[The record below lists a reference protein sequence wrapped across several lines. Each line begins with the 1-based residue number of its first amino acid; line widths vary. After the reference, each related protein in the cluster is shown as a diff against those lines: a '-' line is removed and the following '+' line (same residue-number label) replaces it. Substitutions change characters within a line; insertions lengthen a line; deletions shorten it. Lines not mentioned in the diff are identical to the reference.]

1 MGEPLMGIV
10 PNFSEGRRR
19 EVIDEIVAALRVP
32 GVALVNVQWD
42 AEHNRLDTTLLG
54 PPDAVRASALAGA
67 AAAVRLIDMR
77 VHHGSHPRMGA
88 VDVIPFMPVRDVS
101 MDECVALA
109 RAVGR
114 ELAESLDVPV
124 YLYDRAALVPERAN
138 LAEVRKGE
146 YEGLRDAVAAGER
159 LPDFGPN
166 ELGSAGAVAVGAR
179 KPLVAFNVYLSGRDE
194 AAAKEIARSI
204 RESSGGLP
212 AVRAIGFDVPDRD
225 CVTVSMNL
233 VDYEVTSPRRAFDA
247 IADDASRRGMSV
259 LSSEIVGLVP
269 AEALGAE
276 DVEHLRLEGF
286 DAGGQILENL
296 VSRVDET
303 ADAGGFGASTIDG
316 FLERLASED
325 ATPGGGSAAAVA
337 AATGAA
343 LVAMVGRLTEGKM
356 GYEGVSQRMAEIV
369 KTADASRVALLALAD
384 RDTAAFDGV
393 MAAFRMPKET
403 EDEKTAR
410 SSAIRAAFREAAAV
424 PAEVARRAAALL
436 PSAVEVIRTGNAN
449 AASDG
454 LAAAHL
460 LFAGVQTALA
470 NVAINLG
477 SIKDEGLVSG
487 YRQESATVDAESRSL
502 MNAAGE
508 EFRLRLE
515 AE

>member
-1 MGEPLMGIV
+1 MGEPMMGIV

-19 EVIDEIVAALRVP
+19 EVIDEIVAALQVP

-42 AEHNRLDTTLLG
+42 PEHNRLDTTLLG
-54 PPDAVRASALAGA
+54 PPEAVRASALAGA

-77 VHHGSHPRMGA
+77 EHHGSHPRMGA
-88 VDVIPFMPVRDVS
+88 VDVIPFMPVRDVT

-109 RAVGR
+109 RDVGR
-114 ELAESLDVPV
+114 ELAATLGVPV
-124 YLYDRAALVPERAN
+124 YLYDRAALVPERAS

-146 YEGLRDAVAAGER
+146 YEGLQAAVAAGER
-159 LPDFGPN
+159 LPDFGPH
-166 ELGSAGAVAVGAR
+166 EIGRAGAVAVGAR

-194 AAAKEIARSI
+194 AAAKEIARSV
-204 RESSGGLP
+204 RESSGGLA

-247 IADDASRRGMSV
+247 VADEASRRGMSV

-269 AEALGAE
+269 AAALGE
-276 DVEHLRLEGF
+276 GDVEHLRLEGF
-286 DAGGQILENL
+286 DADQQILDNL

-303 ADAGGFGASTIDG
+303 TGVGFGASTVEG
-316 FLERLASED
+316 FLDRLASED

-343 LVAMVGRLTEGKM
+343 LVAMVARLTEGKK
-356 GYEGVSQRMAEIV
+356 GYEDVSPRMAEIV
-369 KTADASRVALLALAD
+369 KAADAARATLLSLAD

-393 MAAFRMPKET
+393 MAAFRMRKET
-403 EDEKTAR
+403 DAERADRAA
-410 SSAIRAAFREAAAV
+410 AIQAAFREAAAV
-424 PAEVARRAAALL
+424 PAEVARRAGDLL

-477 SIKDEGLVSG
+477 SIKDAGLVTA
-487 YRQESATVDAESRSL
+487 YRGESVRIEGVSRAL
-502 MNAAGE
+502 LEQAGE
-508 EFRLRLE
+508 EFRRRLE
-515 AE
+515 AD